1 MQLLRGTGVCSV
13 KEPQATRPKHPGGNS
28 GKKKERPPDRAGK
41 TLTRK
46 HELINYA
53 AERDTQGLR
62 QLVQKAVC
70 EAVMQSH
77 QPCQL

>member
-1 MQLLRGTGVCSV
+1 MQLLRGTGVYSV
-13 KEPQATRPKHPGGNS
+13 KEPLATHPKHPGGDS
-28 GKKKERPPDRAGK
+28 GQKKERLPDRAG
-41 TLTRK
+41 TRK

-53 AERDTQGLR
+53 AERDTQGLG
-62 QLVQKAVC
+62 QLVQKAKC